1 MVDYRKIM
9 ESGKT
14 NYALILQK
22 LSPEASGVMMAAQ
35 DFVDDTMQA
44 LRNSM
49 REDNLQ
55 TQEDLTAVALGSVI
69 LAAQATWDKTDLNW
83 DDETPEQIDFEIL
96 KSKESFLKDEGGVST
111 LIDRGLKE
119 MAKMSESDFEDLLEG
134 FDASEVREITG
145 AIMEVAQSGV
155 GRNLMSYLM
164 GLFWN
169 YFQNNPLSEDADER
183 PEVLPEVKTEDTDE
197 FDEDFRD
204 MFKSEWFRNL
214 RK

>member
-9 ESGKT
+9 EGKGKT
-14 NYALILQK
+14 NYALLLQK

-44 LRNSM
+44 LRNVM

-55 TQEDLTAVALGSVI
+55 TQEDLTATALGSVI
-69 LAAQATWDKTDLNW
+69 LAAQNTWNKTDLNW
-83 DDETPEQIDFEIL
+83 EDEAPKQLPPEVL
-96 KSKESFLKDEGGVST
+96 KNKKSFLEDKGGVT
-111 LIDRGLKE
+111 KLINMGLKE
-119 MAKMSESDFEDLLEG
+119 MDKMSGEFEELLEG
-134 FDASEVREITG
+134 FNSSEVREITG
-145 AIMEVAQSGV
+145 AIKEVAESEV

-169 YFQNNPLSEDADER
+169 YFQNNPLDEDADER
-183 PEVLPEVKTEDTDE
+183 PEVVPEVKTTDT
-197 FDEDFRD
+197 EDFSDDFQD
-204 MFKSEWFRNL
+204 MFKSDWFRNL